1 MLFSD
6 SMNDISWST
15 SWQIGKINHFQND
28 EKKSCVTKLFN
39 LTHDSEEEAGRTVL
53 NSLLNFCK

>member
-1 MLFSD
+1 
-6 SMNDISWST
+6 MNDIAWST
-15 SWQIGKINHFQND
+15 SLQIGKINYFQND